1 MKNILRSFV
10 VYTLLLGTSAAF
22 AQTKIGI
29 VDLQRA
35 IQGTAAGKKAK
46 VELEAEV
53 EKKKKDIQKREG
65 DLKKIQE
72 DLEKK
77 KGLLSDEVFQKR
89 QTEFQ
94 EEMLKYREA
103 FGKSQA
109 DLQKRERDLT
119 QPILEKMKKV
129 VDRLAKEK
137 GLGLIV
143 ENSPMLLYA
152 DKALDITDDVVKAFE
167 KEK

>member
-1 MKNILRSFV
+1 MKKNLNYLV
-10 VYTLLLGTSAAF
+10 AMCVLLGASTVY
-22 AQTKIGI
+22 AQAKIGI
-29 VDLQRA
+29 VDLQKA
-35 IQGTAAGKKAK
+35 IQATAAGKKAK
-46 VELEAEV
+46 TELEAEV

-65 DLKKIQE
+65 DLKKMQE

-89 QTEFQ
+89 QAEFQ
-94 EEMLKYREA
+94 DEMLKYREA

-119 QPILEKMKKV
+119 QPILEKMKKA
-129 VDRLAKEK
+129 VDKLAKEK
-137 GLGLIV
+137 GLTLII
-143 ENSPMLLYA
+143 ENTPMILFA
-152 DKALDITDDVVKAFE
+152 DGSVDITNEVIKAFE

>member
-1 MKNILRSFV
+1 MKRNVFGFV
-10 VYTLLLGTSAAF
+10 LLALMFSAGSLQ
-22 AQTKIGI
+22 AQTKVGL
-29 VDLQRA
+29 VDLQKA
-35 IQGTAAGKKAK
+35 IQSTEAGKKAK
-46 VELEAEV
+46 KELEAEV
-53 EKKKKDIQKREG
+53 EKKKKDIQKREA
-65 DLKKIQE
+65 DLKKMQE

-89 QTEFQ
+89 QGEFQ
-94 EEMLKYREA
+94 DEMLKYREA

-129 VDRLAKEK
+129 VDRIAKQK
-137 GLGLIV
+137 GLNLII
-143 ENSPMLLYA
+143 ENSPMILYSDA
-152 DKALDITDDVVKAFE
+152 SIDITNEVVQAFE